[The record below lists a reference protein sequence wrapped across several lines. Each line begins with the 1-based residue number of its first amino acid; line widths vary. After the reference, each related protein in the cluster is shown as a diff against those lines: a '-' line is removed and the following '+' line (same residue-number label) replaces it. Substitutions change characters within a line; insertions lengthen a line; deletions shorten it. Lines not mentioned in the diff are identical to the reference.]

1 MSQQAFQSL
10 NQFVIDVCETVTQYK
25 LQSIDPKYRPKVIS
39 KSIEAYVD
47 FAYRFFLANYSQT
60 FADEFLN
67 DVKRQGFAKVFGM
80 YKYRSGI
87 EYSFKIFKNQ
97 MYQFYN

>member
-1 MSQQAFQSL
+1 MSQQAFQAL
-10 NQFVIDVCETVTQYK
+10 NQFVIEVCETVTQYK
-25 LQSIDPKYRPKVIS
+25 LQSIDPQYRPKVIS

-67 DVKRQGFAKVFGM
+67 DVKRQGFAT
-80 YKYRSGI
+80 
-87 EYSFKIFKNQ
+87 KIFNCPDYSLLPQLATSFFRQKRDTPT
-97 MYQFYN
+97 